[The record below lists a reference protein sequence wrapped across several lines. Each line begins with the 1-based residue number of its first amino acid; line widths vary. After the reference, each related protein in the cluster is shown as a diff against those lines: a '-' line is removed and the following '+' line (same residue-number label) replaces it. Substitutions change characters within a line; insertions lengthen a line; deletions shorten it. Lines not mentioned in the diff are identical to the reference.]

1 MKNRFKKILLWA
13 LAIAMLLPMLNAAT
27 LGVIAATTTGYI
39 GNMDENIVKD
49 VIAPA
54 DAPTLNMENNGGLR
68 FATNINLTKYEALKQ
83 FCKQRNIKVIT
94 MGTLI
99 APLDYVKEAGE
110 FSTEK
115 LDALSYETPYL
126 NVVSDSDCLY
136 QDAKNVAPGYDTQYV
151 ASLINIKLNNR
162 ERDFAAIGYIR
173 LSLVNNQ
180 YYTIY
185 SYDNENMALV
195 EKYSAN
201 LSEVAEKAL
210 SEDAWTEEE
219 RAKITDMATKAK
231 TVSVS
236 GAVTDFRYTRS
247 QVYFTYTTKGQ
258 SFYNRLTYN
267 GANGWRLQ
275 TNTHNYN
282 HFKDIGAGQSL
293 ALYMG
298 EGFND
303 AETPLQIVHTEDEP
317 VSSIQITAEGTDAS
331 VTLSCNK
338 FNMDFSNPEDGS
350 LYNVNGMSLSSSGEI
365 SLTGKMNQT
374 DAVYGGGERFGGVNQ
389 RGKSLNLYISDS
401 YDLKIIGGTYVAIP
415 LFSTSRGGGM
425 FVNRYEQMEISF
437 PNPNMEGNWKLT
449 IKNDI
454 SDCYFFATGN
464 IADVLQAYV
473 DMTGH
478 ASLPEEWAQGYLV
491 CRFQPDFTS
500 LGGLRGDSSG
510 ENWYYNIE
518 DIPDYSKYSY
528 SALVQMREE
537 NITVANNQTTIKWNK
552 GEDSHT
558 FVLGDTLV
566 NWDGSETYYTYITS
580 QGNGYF
586 KSAKDSTKYTSI
598 LDIPNLSEC
607 YLGGTARER
616 RNLAIGDKLPH
627 KKALTTGGS
636 AVYYHYII
644 ETGDEDFNYNGVLGE
659 SYFLRTSTK
668 GAPAGAGVEYI
679 VESLIDAGMTPT
691 GVILE
696 GVNWYDA
703 AKNAGQWANLK
714 KFVEYLNAK
723 DIKVLLYSYLGYVTG
738 SSMGSGYKSSYTLK
752 ANIYKYDALSGIGA
766 KITTTDNI
774 FKSDKTD
781 NPDTASDGTQRYLDV
796 TNPDAVEWYMN
807 AVWDVMMELG
817 IDGIKIDFCE
827 SLPNEGVYKKVK
839 INGTEYSSVYVEYE
853 WYDEGVFGG
862 DEAHHAYP
870 SFFTSAFYKAMEEK
884 AALRDGDTGFVLLT
898 RGGGIG
904 SQRNPYMWAGDQTRR
919 FRTLS
924 LQLSATLSSGISG
937 LPFMSYDMAGYAYF
951 GTPYHFYGGQPQLID
966 DTVTKGTVS
975 KISLADCKAAEEY
988 ESEIF
993 VRALQYTVFG
1003 NLIQT
1008 HGDVRH
1014 LYQMTKEAQEIAALY
1029 NALHEELA
1037 DYLQELSKIAC
1048 DTGMPMIRHMI
1059 LEYQDDPNVATIEDQ
1074 FMYGDALL
1082 VAPILT
1088 GNSKMVDGNLVLDYA
1103 SVVTRTVYLPEGEWI
1118 YLNTGE
1124 TIVSNGMTVTVDA
1137 NLAKIPVY
1145 LNTASEYAEQL
1156 QQIFAGETWNA
1167 IKVLA
1172 NAQ

>member
-1 MKNRFKKILLWA
+1 MRKRFQKA
-13 LAIAMLLPMLNAAT
+13 LACLLIVAMLVPVFNSAVIPALAAIT
-27 LGVIAATTTGYI
+27 SGYI
-39 GNMDENIVKD
+39 GNLDETMFHGLIS
-49 VIAPA
+49 PA
-54 DAPTLNMENNGGLR
+54 DAPTLTIDNNGGMR
-68 FATNINLTKYEALKQ
+68 FATNINLTKYEELKA

-94 MGTLI
+94 VGTLI
-99 APLDYVKEAGE
+99 APLDYVQEAGE
-110 FSTEK
+110 FSAEK
-115 LDALSYETPYL
+115 LDTLSYDTPYL
-126 NVVSDSDCLY
+126 NLVTNNEY
-136 QDAKNVAPGYDTQYV
+136 FHQDAENIAPGYDAQIW

-173 LSLVNNQ
+173 LTLINGF
-180 YYTIY
+180 YTIY
-185 SYDNENMALV
+185 SYDNEDMALV
-195 EKYSAN
+195 EKYAAN

-210 SEDAWTEEE
+210 EKDTWTEEE
-219 RAKITDMATKAK
+219 RAKIADMTTEAK
-231 TVSVS
+231 TVSVN
-236 GAVTDFRYTRS
+236 GAITDFRYTRS
-247 QVYFTYTTKGQ
+247 QVYFTYTAKDQ
-258 SFYNRLTYN
+258 NFYNRLTYN

-293 ALYMG
+293 ALYMS
-298 EGFND
+298 EGFHD
-303 AETPLQIVHTEDEP
+303 VEIPLQIVHTEDEP

-338 FNMDFSNPEDGS
+338 FNLDFGNPSDGS

-365 SLTGKMNQT
+365 SLTGKMNKT

-389 RGKSLNLYISDS
+389 RGKSLNLYISDC

-437 PNPNMEGNWKLT
+437 PNANMEGNWKLN
-449 IKNDI
+449 IKNDV

-500 LGGLRGDSSG
+500 LGGLTGDSSG
-510 ENWYYNIE
+510 QIWYYDIE
-518 DIPDYSKYSY
+518 NIPDYSKYTY
-528 SALVQMREE
+528 SARVQMKAE
-537 NITVANNQTTIKWNK
+537 NITVSDSQTTIKWNK

-558 FVLGDTLV
+558 FALGDTLV
-566 NWDGSETYYTYITS
+566 NWDGSETYYTYITAS
-580 QGNGYF
+580 GKGYF
-586 KSAKDSTKYTSI
+586 KSAKDSTRYTSI
-598 LDIPNLSEC
+598 LDIPNLEEC
-607 YLGGTARER
+607 YLGGEARER
-616 RNLAIGDKLPH
+616 KNLAVGDQLPH
-627 KKALTTGGS
+627 KKALTIGS
-636 AVYYHYII
+636 TVYYHYII
-644 ETGDEDFNYNGVLGE
+644 ETGEEDFNYNGILGE

-696 GVNWYDA
+696 GVDWYNV
-703 AKNAGQWANLK
+703 AKDGGQWSKLK
-714 KFVEYLNAK
+714 TFVEYLNEK
-723 DIKVLLYSYLGYVTG
+723 NIKVLLYSYLGYVTG
-738 SSMGSGYKSSYTLK
+738 SKMGNGYKDSYKLK
-752 ANIYKYDALSGIGA
+752 ANIYKYDDVNGIGN
-766 KITTTDNI
+766 KITTTSSI

-781 NPDTASDGTQRYLDV
+781 NPDTASDGVQVYLDI

-807 AVWDVMMELG
+807 TVWDFVMELG
-817 IDGIKIDFCE
+817 IDGVKIDFCE
-827 SLPNEGVYKKVK
+827 SLPSEGVYKNIK
-839 INGTEYSSVYVEYE
+839 IGSTTYSSVYVEYE
-853 WYDEGVFGG
+853 WYDESVFGG

-919 FRTLS
+919 FRTLG
-924 LQLSATLSSGISG
+924 LQLSAVLSSGISG

-951 GTPYHFYGGQPQLID
+951 GTTYHYYGGQPQLITD
-966 DTVTKGTVS
+966 IIGNV
-975 KISLADCKAAEEY
+975 SLADNKAAEEY

-993 VRALQYTVFG
+993 VRALQYTTFG

-1029 NALHEELA
+1029 TSLHEELA

-1059 LEYQDDPNVATIEDQ
+1059 LEYQDDPNVATLEDQ

-1088 GNSKMVDGNLVLDYA
+1088 GNSKTVNGNTVLDYA

-1118 YLNTGE
+1118 DLNTGE
-1124 TIVSNGMTVTVDA
+1124 TIVSNGMTITVDA

-1172 NAQ
+1172 NAE